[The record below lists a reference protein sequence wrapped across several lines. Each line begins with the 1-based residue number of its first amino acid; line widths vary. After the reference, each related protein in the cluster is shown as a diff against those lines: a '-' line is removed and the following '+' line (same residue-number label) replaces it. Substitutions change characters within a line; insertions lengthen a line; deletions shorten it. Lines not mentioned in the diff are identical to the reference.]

1 MQILREELKSMGVLC
16 DEIAVLQDKNGVT
29 VARVAAGQESYV
41 LKHFANAEYRREIEI
56 YRVLASL
63 GVPTLRVIACTDSAL
78 LMEDMNASPV
88 LRPAVEA
95 DMSDIH
101 VAERLAA
108 WYRKLHSVGCGY
120 VRANGASMYD
130 ESDLF
135 TPENI
140 AFVRQKTGTQ
150 CAPAWRMLEQNFDNV
165 AVRLRNAR
173 RTLTYNDFYYTN
185 MAVAQD
191 GSFALM
197 FDYNLLGKG
206 YAYADLRNVTSSLS
220 PEAGASFMEAYG
232 GFDPA
237 EKALDDV
244 LNLVTGLVQ
253 ACRRERFPAWARG
266 MVDEIGTTFAEKIEY
281 LLNMEEA

>member
-1 MQILREELKSMGVLC
+1 MQILREELEKMGFPC
-16 DEIAVLQDKNGVT
+16 DKITVLQDKDGVT
-29 VARVAAGQESYV
+29 VAHVAAGQESYV
-41 LKHFANAEYRREIEI
+41 LKRFAKAEYRREIEN
-56 YRVLASL
+56 YRVLAAL
-63 GVPTLRVIACTDSAL
+63 GVPTLRVIACTDSAF

-101 VAERLAA
+101 IAGHLAA
-108 WYRKLHSVGCGY
+108 WYRKLHGVGCSY
-120 VRANGASMYD
+120 VQQHGAAMYD

-135 TPENI
+135 TRENI

-150 CAPAWRMLEQNFDNV
+150 RAPAWRLLEQNFDGIS
-165 AVRLRNAR
+165 ALLRNAR

-185 MAVAQD
+185 MAVARD

-206 YAYADLRNVTSSLS
+206 YAYSDLRNVTSSLS
-220 PEAGASFMEAYG
+220 EEAGCAFMEAYG
-232 GFDPA
+232 GFDPT

-244 LNLVTGLVQ
+244 MNLVTGLVQ
-253 ACRRERFPAWARG
+253 ACQREHFPGWARS
-266 MVDEIGTTFAEKIEY
+266 MVDEIGTTLTGKIEQ
-281 LLNMEEA
+281 LLDT

>member
-1 MQILREELKSMGVLC
+1 
-16 DEIAVLQDKNGVT
+16 
-29 VARVAAGQESYV
+29 
-41 LKHFANAEYRREIEI
+41 
-56 YRVLASL
+56 
-63 GVPTLRVIACTDSAL
+63 
-78 LMEDMNASPV
+78 MNASPIV
-88 LRPAVEA
+88 RPAIES
-95 DMSDIH
+95 DMSDVH

-108 WYRKLHSVGCGY
+108 WYRQLHSVGCSY
-120 VRANGASMYD
+120 VQQHGAAMYD

-140 AFVRQKTGTQ
+140 AFVQQKTGTQ
-150 CAPAWRMLEQNFDNV
+150 RAPAWRLLEKNFDTI
-165 AVRLRNAR
+165 AALLSAAP

-185 MAVAQD
+185 MAVARD

-220 PEAGASFMEAYG
+220 KEAGRAFMEAYG
-232 GFDPA
+232 SFDPA

-244 LNLVTGLVQ
+244 MNLVTGLVQ

-266 MVDEIGTTFAEKIEY
+266 MVDEIGTTLAGKIER
-281 LLNMEEA
+281 LLNT

>member
-1 MQILREELKSMGVLC
+1 MQILREELEKMGFPC
-16 DEIAVLQDKNGVT
+16 DKITVLQDKDGVT

-41 LKHFANAEYRREIEI
+41 LKRFAKAEYRREIEN

-63 GVPTLRVIACTDSAL
+63 GVPTLRVIACTDSAF

-95 DMSDIH
+95 DMSDVH

-108 WYRKLHSVGCGY
+108 WYRKLHGVGCSY
-120 VRANGASMYD
+120 VQQHGAAMYD

-135 TPENI
+135 TRENI

-150 CAPAWRMLEQNFDNV
+150 AAPAWRLLEENFHTI
-165 AVRLRNAR
+165 AALLSAAP

-185 MAVAQD
+185 MAVARD

-206 YAYADLRNVTSSLS
+206 YAYADLRNVTASLS
-220 PEAGASFMEAYG
+220 AEAGAAFMEAYG
-232 GFDPA
+232 SFDPA

-244 LNLVTGLVQ
+244 MNLVTGLVQ

-266 MVDEIGTTFAEKIEY
+266 MVDEIDTTFAAKIER
-281 LLNMEEA
+281 LLNT